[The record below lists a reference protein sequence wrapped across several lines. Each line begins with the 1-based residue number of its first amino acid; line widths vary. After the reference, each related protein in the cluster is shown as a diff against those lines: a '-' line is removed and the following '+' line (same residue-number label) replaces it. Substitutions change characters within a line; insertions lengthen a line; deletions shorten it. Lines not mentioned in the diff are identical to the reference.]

1 VAYELFC
8 IDGPAPLGKFP
19 DRCRVVTADS
29 LGAAITAACKLIAD
43 GATVWKLKGS
53 EGFTMERSDIES
65 ERLRRLGIARQ
76 QIPAM
81 RRDVRGESS
90 AAAR

>member
-1 VAYELFC
+1 MAYELFC

-53 EGFTMERSDIES
+53 EGFRTA
-65 ERLRRLGIARQ
+65 LTG
-76 QIPAM
+76 PT
-81 RRDVRGESS
+81 VRAPEPLDHFG
-90 AAAR
+90 